1 MTSSNR
7 DHGNYDQFAPNFDMA
22 FGTIQSVL
30 VPNLKSHGPI
40 KIELW
45 TKEVEEISIMVIWEN
60 GLVAYQH
67 GCHNIN
73 VWRLSKV

>member
-45 TKEVEEISIMVIWEN
+45 TKEVEEISIM
-60 GLVAYQH
+60 
-67 GCHNIN
+67 
-73 VWRLSKV
+73 